1 MAIDNAR
8 RPSPRNPASLM
19 VAPGYDGCNCQ
30 PYPAESTPERWRRE
44 ARSTNDWP
52 IAVPLQ
58 LDCEEHQVHSHRL
71 LMDEFPAQG
80 ATCREVRL
88 SLWGLP
94 FRQSAASVLVMVPAA
109 FRDRPPLL
117 GTVPRGATSVPETVP
132 RECHDRIN

>member
-1 MAIDNAR
+1 
-8 RPSPRNPASLM
+8 
-19 VAPGYDGCNCQ
+19 
-30 PYPAESTPERWRRE
+30 
-44 ARSTNDWP
+44 
-52 IAVPLQ
+52 
-58 LDCEEHQVHSHRL
+58 
-71 LMDEFPAQG
+71 MDEFPAQG

-132 RECHDRIN
+132 RECHDRINRSGSTYESFEMLRGERTS